1 MVSQVTAI
9 WWRLFGFGTKFNSR
23 LSIISLPHSWIFDVF
38 DEDGGGTIEL
48 DEVIKLVGAK
58 NLKKKE
64 YWTPISAVINQ
75 GDPQMQCPVHNANSD
90 K

>member
-1 MVSQVTAI
+1 M
-9 WWRLFGFGTKFNSR
+9 
-23 LSIISLPHSWIFDVF
+23 F